1 MILVYLIVILLA
13 GACLAWITGKKNHV
27 WPRIISIVALSIDLI
42 LIILYVLKSLPS
54 DKDWLIDIK
63 LDWIPAFGISLH
75 LALDGLSLVMLILT
89 FFLGIISVII
99 SWKEID
105 SKVGFFHFNL
115 LLILAGITG
124 VFLSLDLF
132 LFYFF
137 WELMLVPMYF
147 LIGIWGHENR
157 TSASNKFF
165 LYTQAS
171 GLLMFISIIALYF
184 VHANSTGVYTFDYL
198 QLLGTTM
205 PSSTALL
212 IMLGFLAAFLVK
224 LPVVPLH
231 NWLPDAHTEAPTA
244 GSLILA
250 ALLLKTGA
258 YGLLRFIVPLFPS
271 ESVAFAPIGMLLGVA
286 GILYGAKLAFAQ
298 TDLKRLVAYT
308 SVSHMGFVILGVFS
322 FNELAYQG
330 VVVQMIAHGIST
342 GALFVLVGQLYE
354 RIHTRD
360 INKMGGLWEKVPVMG
375 AVGLIF
381 SMASLGLPG
390 LGNFIAELLILIGA
404 FKANILM
411 SCLASLGLIAATIYS
426 LRIVQKVFLGNKN
439 TDWKMNDLTLREK
452 VVSASLVIAILWLG
466 LFPQPV
472 LTTAKPALLKTLN
485 KQKEITY
492 ENPINK
498 TEDCIINIEL
508 FNREDRTPQPPQGGA
523 NTRPLS
529 IFHLKSVSTNP
540 LNGGLILGY
549 HLKPLRRQRMTP
561 PLGGLG
567 GGNSRLMD
575 FIKL

>member
-1 MILVYLIVILLA
+1 MILVFLLA
-13 GACLAWITGKKNHV
+13 ILMAGAILALITGKRNAV
-27 WPRIISIVALSIDLI
+27 WPRIISLVALSIDLI
-42 LIILYVLKSLPS
+42 LIIASVSRPVSPDNK
-54 DKDWLIDIK
+54 WLIDFN
-63 LDWIPAFGISLH
+63 LSWIPEFGISLH
-75 LALDGLSLVMLILT
+75 LALDGLSLVMLLLT
-89 FFLGIISVII
+89 FFLGIIAVII
-99 SWKEID
+99 SWKEIN

-115 LLILAGITG
+115 LLILAGIIG

-157 TSASNKFF
+157 TAASNKFF

-171 GLLMFISIIALYF
+171 GLLMFISILALYF
-184 VHANSTGVYTFDYL
+184 VHGHSTGSYTFDYM
-198 QLLGTTM
+198 QLLGTEM
-205 PSSTALL
+205 SASAGLL
-212 IMLGFLAAFLVK
+212 IMSGFLAAFLVK

-271 ESVAFAPIGMLLGVA
+271 ASVTFAPIGMLLGVI

-330 VVVQMIAHGIST
+330 VVMQMIAHGIST
-342 GALFVLVGQLYE
+342 GALFILVGQLYE

-360 INKMGGLWEKVPVMG
+360 LNKMGGLWEKAPLMG
-375 AVGLIF
+375 AIGLVF

-390 LGNFIAELLILIGA
+390 LGNFIAELLILIGV
-404 FKANILM
+404 FKTSILM
-411 SCLASLGLIAATIYS
+411 SCLACLGLIAATIYS

-439 TDWKMNDLTLREK
+439 KDWEISDLNVREK
-452 VVSASLVIAILWLG
+452 IVSAAMVIVIVWLG

-472 LTTAKPALLKTLN
+472 FNTAKPALLKTLDA
-485 KQKEITY
+485 QKE
-492 ENPINK
+492 K
-498 TEDCIINIEL
+498 TIHDQSISDNE
-508 FNREDRTPQPPQGGA
+508 A
-523 NTRPLS
+523 AKKS
-529 IFHLKSVSTNP
+529 IFFFRISKLC
-540 LNGGLILGY
+540 
-549 HLKPLRRQRMTP
+549 
-561 PLGGLG
+561 
-567 GGNSRLMD
+567 
-575 FIKL
+575 IKQ

>member
-1 MILVYLIVILLA
+1 MILVYLIVVLLTGAILALT
-13 GACLAWITGKKNHV
+13 TGKRNAV
-27 WPRIISIVALSIDLI
+27 LPRIISLVALSIDLI
-42 LIILYVLKSLPS
+42 LIITSAFHPVAPDNK
-54 DKDWLIDIK
+54 WLIDLK
-63 LDWIPAFGISLH
+63 LDWIPEFGISLH
-75 LALDGLSLVMLILT
+75 LALDGLSLVMLLLT
-89 FFLGIISVII
+89 FFLGIIAVII
-99 SWKEID
+99 SWKEIN

-115 LLILAGITG
+115 LLILAGIIG

-157 TSASNKFF
+157 TAASNKFF

-171 GLLMFISIIALYF
+171 GLLMFISILALYF
-184 VHANSTGVYTFDYL
+184 VHGHSTGSYTFDYM
-198 QLLGTTM
+198 QLLDTEM
-205 PSSTALL
+205 PVSSGLL
-212 IMLGFLAAFLVK
+212 IMSGFLAAFLVK

-258 YGLLRFIVPLFPS
+258 YGLLRFVVPLFPS
-271 ESVAFAPIGMLLGVA
+271 ASITFAPFGMLLGII

-330 VVVQMIAHGIST
+330 VVMQMIAHGIST
-342 GALFVLVGQLYE
+342 GALFILVGQLYE

-360 INKMGGLWEKVPVMG
+360 LNKMGGFWEKAPVMG
-375 AVGLIF
+375 AIGLVF

-390 LGNFIAELLILIGA
+390 LGNFIAELLILIGV
-404 FKANILM
+404 FKTSILM
-411 SCLASLGLIAATIYS
+411 SCIACLGLIAATIYS

-439 TDWKMNDLTLREK
+439 KDWEISDLNVREK
-452 VVSASLVIAILWLG
+452 VVSAAMVIVIVWLG

-472 LTTAKPALLKTLN
+472 FNTAKPALLKTLDA
-485 KQKEITY
+485 QKE
-492 ENPINK
+492 K
-498 TEDCIINIEL
+498 
-508 FNREDRTPQPPQGGA
+508 
-523 NTRPLS
+523 NTTDQTISKNDASVRS
-529 IFHLKSVSTNP
+529 IFLFQISK
-540 LNGGLILGY
+540 LC
-549 HLKPLRRQRMTP
+549 
-561 PLGGLG
+561 
-567 GGNSRLMD
+567 
-575 FIKL
+575 IK